1 MQCDGTRGTQV
12 TEGPDGV
19 AGRRIR
25 LPGPASPSAKE
36 LNPKEL
42 AVGAPGLLLGGRL
55 DLTEITGLTLAAIV
69 PAFAEGA
76 GVFVLEHLLKGG
88 EPVTTNNRMELMA
101 AISALEA
108 LKSPCV
114 VELHTD
120 SEYLRKTP
128 GLAY

>member
-1 MQCDGTRGTQV
+1 MPSRMQCDGNRGTHV

-25 LPGPASPSAKE
+25 LPGPASLSAKE
-36 LNPKEL
+36 LSPQEL

-76 GVFVLEHLLKGG
+76 GVFVLEHPLKGG
-88 EPVTTNNRMELMA
+88 EAGRQHIWRDVA
-101 AISALEA
+101 A
-108 LKSPCV
+108 
-114 VELHTD
+114 
-120 SEYLRKTP
+120 R
-128 GLAY
+128 